1 MATEFPHAKHNMTA
15 LAASKN
21 VQKQRKPNP
30 KIDELQNVYWDLRGR
45 YQEEYDKRLDALPQY
60 GEGATKA
67 SEIFRAAT
75 KLYYDFWNNGM
86 VNNTSGAANFLIFAG
101 VFHSQEDQ
109 DFAVIYPYTIG
120 SRIYL
125 NEEMGLRSTLER
137 MIDRTIAFLLANN
150 ELDALP
156 NDTNY
161 LDFSQQSE
169 VNNLDR
175 CTMRNIHF
183 LRMKENVAAT
193 VEGAA
198 AEEEE
203 ATDAKLMKAH
213 GAKAQ
218 DCIMKKKNKGKKKRV
233 PSAKNLVNIIIPIS
247 KK

>member
-15 LAASKN
+15 LAPSKN

-30 KIDELQNVYWDLRGR
+30 KIDERQNVYWDLRGR

-67 SEIFRAAT
+67 CEIFRAAT

-86 VNNTSGAANFLIFAG
+86 VNNTSGAVNFLVVAG
-101 VFHSQEDQ
+101 VFHSQKDQ
-109 DFAVIYPYTIG
+109 DFAVIHPYTIG

-125 NEEMGLRSTLER
+125 NEMGLRSAMER
-137 MIDRTIAFLLANN
+137 MLDRTVAFLLAND
-150 ELDALP
+150 ELDTLP

-169 VNNLDR
+169 VINLDR

-183 LRMKENVAAT
+183 LRMNESVASTAE
-193 VEGAA
+193 VAA
-198 AEEEE
+198 AEVE
-203 ATDAKLMKAH
+203 ATDAKLMKTH

-218 DCIMKKKNKGKKKRV
+218 DCIMKKKKKGKKKRV
-233 PSAKNLVNIIIPIS
+233 PMTKNLVNIIRPIS